1 MFKLKEN
8 KHFKGYKSLRKE
20 FLHWSKT
27 RFLDTLKVIYNPDDD
42 DYMKAF
48 KIEWDKDPKC
58 KDISLEIFTHPSF
71 KEKDLVPVGEPILI
85 GKDSKAEEEIKF
97 GDLIPSFNYVSS
109 HYENSLPFKEVMSPK
124 EFNEEYMG
132 IVQK

>member
-1 MFKLKEN
+1 MFNLKKD
-8 KHFKGYKSLRKE
+8 KHFKGYKSIRNE

-27 RFLDTLKVIYNPDDD
+27 RFLDTLKVVYNPDDD
-42 DYMKAF
+42 EYMKAF

-58 KDISLEIFTHPSF
+58 KGISLEIFTHPSF
-71 KEKDLVPVGEPILI
+71 KEKDLVPAGEPILI
-85 GKDSKAEEEIKF
+85 GKDSKAEEGIKF
-97 GDLIPSFNYVSS
+97 GDLIPSFNSEVP
-109 HYENSLPFKEVMSPK
+109 EQFKEVMSPK